1 MELLEA
7 WGVPVCAGKLDHIDV
22 HPILDYVVQQRFED
36 AGEQSGGLQTTN
48 RHLLDDDALSSLRE
62 EILTACRLYLA
73 CLDHEF
79 TDLFVSNSWC
89 VKLTPY
95 DYIMPHHHSNCYISG
110 VFYLTHGQPLHL
122 HRPWETNEM
131 FTFSPNVRDNPQNA
145 LTQRTRQFHPEPQ
158 SLIVMPSGLTH
169 HVDPVTSS
177 QVKDRYSLAF
187 NILPKGKF
195 GHGGNFINLQEQSN
209 E

>member
-1 MELLEA
+1 
-7 WGVPVCAGKLDHIDV
+7 
-22 HPILDYVVQQRFED
+22 
-36 AGEQSGGLQTTN
+36 
-48 RHLLDDDALSSLRE
+48 
-62 EILTACRLYLA
+62 
-73 CLDHEF
+73 
-79 TDLFVSNSWC
+79 
-89 VKLTPY
+89 
-95 DYIMPHHHSNCYISG
+95 
-110 VFYLTHGQPLHL
+110 
-122 HRPWETNEM
+122 M
-131 FTFSPNVRDNPQNA
+131 FTFSPNVRDNPENA